1 MRRSSLVSLLV
12 AAAIATPA
20 SPALADAFEPS
31 GPSGPVLRPTNVR
44 VVEGDGGPTKVL
56 FTVTASWPARA
67 SVDYTTKDGTATAGL
82 DYVAESGTLHF
93 TTTKTT
99 RRIAVE
105 VIGDEL
111 VEGEETFH
119 IRLTN
124 AVGAKIPDRTGRA
137 RITDDDVGAT
147 GSISVADA
155 TASEGQ
161 NAAFVVS
168 LSAPLLDPVTVDYAT
183 SDGSAT
189 APADYQAIN
198 GTLTFDPGQTVN
210 QVVVPV
216 ASDALAEVDEN
227 FGLNLSNAVGDMI
240 VDGVALGTITDDDT
254 PAISVANA
262 TVTEGNA
269 GAVNALFT
277 VTLSLQGSAAVTV
290 QYATA
295 DGSATAPA
303 DYQATSGTLTFD
315 PGQNVKQVVVPVVG
329 DSLIE
334 STEVFSLN
342 LSGPVNATIADA
354 TAQGTITDNDTVS
367 ISVGNATVTEGN
379 AGTVNALFAVTL
391 SLESSQTVTVEYGT
405 VDGSATAPADY
416 QATSGTLTFDPGQTV
431 KQIVVPVVGDTAI
444 ETTEVFSLNLF
455 NPVNATLADPSAQGT
470 ITDDD
475 TVSISVANPTVTE
488 GNSGTANALFNVTL
502 STVSASTVTVDYATA
517 DGSAI
522 APGDYL
528 TTTGTLSFAPGQTV
542 MQIGVPVVGDTVI
555 ESTEVFS
562 LNLFNAVNATLA
574 DPSAQGT
581 ITDNDTVS
589 ISIGAAT
596 VTEGNTG
603 TKDCV
608 FTVTL
613 SAVSGS
619 TVTVD
624 FTTADGSATAPADYV
639 ATAGTL
645 TFAPGVVSKQIVVQ
659 VVGDALVEANETFSV
674 NLSNPGNATISGSGF
689 GLGTITNND

>member
-1 MRRSSLVSLLV
+1 MRRTSLVSLLV
-12 AAAIATPA
+12 VAAIGAPVSSA
-20 SPALADAFEPS
+20 HAEAFAPS
-31 GPSGPVLRPTNVR
+31 GPSGPILRPANVR
-44 VVEGDGGPTKVL
+44 VAEGDAGFTTVL
-56 FTVTASWPARA
+56 FTITASRPARA

-93 TTTKTT
+93 TAKKTTK
-99 RRIAVE
+99 RIAVE

-111 VEGEETFH
+111 VEGDETFH

-124 AVGAKIPDRTGRA
+124 AVGARIPDRTGRA
-137 RITDDDVGAT
+137 TITDDDGGSAG
-147 GSISVADA
+147 GSISVSDA
-155 TASEGQ
+155 TANEGQ

-168 LSAPLLDPVTVDYAT
+168 LSAVFPASVTVDYAT

-189 APADYQAIN
+189 APADYQAKG
-198 GTLTFDPGQTVN
+198 GTLTFDPGQTVK

-216 ASDALAEVDEN
+216 AADALTEVDET
-227 FGLNLSNAVGDMI
+227 FALNLSNAVGDTI
-240 VDGVALGTITDDDT
+240 ADGVAIGTITDDDT
-254 PAISVANA
+254 PGISVANA
-262 TVTEGNA
+262 SATEGNT
-269 GAVNALFT
+269 GTVSALFS
-277 VTLSLQGSAAVTV
+277 VTLSLQSSQPVTV

-303 DYQATSGTLTFD
+303 DYQATSGTLAFD
-315 PGQNVKQVVVPVVG
+315 PGQNVKQIVVPVVG
-329 DSLIE
+329 DTLIE

-342 LSGPVNATIADA
+342 LSGPTNATLADG

-367 ISVGNATVTEGN
+367 ISVANASVTEGN
-379 AGTVNALFAVTL
+379 TGTVGAVFNVTL
-391 SLESSQTVTVEYGT
+391 STVGANVVTVDYAT
-405 VDGSATAPADY
+405 ADGSATAPDDY
-416 QATSGTLTFDPGQTV
+416 LVTGGSLTFNPGETI

-444 ETTEVFSLNLF
+444 ETTEVFSLNLS
-455 NPVNATLADPSAQGT
+455 DS
-470 ITDDD
+470 
-475 TVSISVANPTVTE
+475 
-488 GNSGTANALFNVTL
+488 
-502 STVSASTVTVDYATA
+502 
-517 DGSAI
+517 
-522 APGDYL
+522 
-528 TTTGTLSFAPGQTV
+528 
-542 MQIGVPVVGDTVI
+542 
-555 ESTEVFS
+555 
-562 LNLFNAVNATLA
+562 VNATLA

-589 ISIGAAT
+589 ISIGAAS
-596 VTEGNTG
+596 VTEANAG

-624 FTTADGSATAPADYV
+624 FTTADGSATAPADYL

-659 VVGDALVEANETFSV
+659 TVGDLVVEANETFSV
-674 NLSNPGNATISGSGF
+674 NLSNPGNATIAGSGF